1 MRKRLLIG
9 FVVIVAMGLAW
20 LALPLSTPSAEKPV
34 VPATPTAVRGEKQTG
49 TDARELGRL
58 PPQVVPVLMYHS
70 VGPEKGNDAVIT
82 RERFAEQMNY
92 LRQNDYHPIS
102 LDELEAYMEGRG
114 KLPPK
119 PVVLTFDDGYR
130 DTYEVVF
137 PILKKHGFRS
147 VLFIPAT
154 FVGSRLTWQELQEMR
169 AAGMEIASHSYTHR
183 DLGKMSPAEQAEEIA
198 RAKEILDRNLQ
209 QDTRYF
215 CYPNSS
221 YNQVTLRLL
230 REKGFKLAFTIEPG
244 WAKPG
249 DDPLTL
255 RRVWMGNSVD
265 VLHLEERLT
274 REDYS
279 IL

>member
-1 MRKRLLIG
+1 VLTGII
-9 FVVIVAMGLAW
+9 VIAVMGMAGMMSLSLSPNGKTVPVAPNAVRE
-20 LALPLSTPSAEKPV
+20 EKPTGL
-34 VPATPTAVRGEKQTG
+34 PGEQ
-49 TDARELGRL
+49 
-58 PPQVVPVLMYHS
+58 PPIKGIPVLMYHS
-70 VGPEKGNDAVIT
+70 VGTEKNNDAVIT
-82 RERFAEQMNY
+82 RERFSEQMNY
-92 LRQNDYHPIS
+92 LRQNQYQPIS
-102 LDELEAYMEGRG
+102 LDELEAYLGGSG
-114 KLPPK
+114 KLPTK

-137 PILKKHGFRS
+137 PILKQHGFKS

-154 FVGSRLTWQELQEMR
+154 FVGNRLTWQELQEMK

-198 RAKEILDRNLQ
+198 QSKEILDRNLQ

-230 REKGFKLAFTIEPG
+230 RETGFTMAFTIDAG
-244 WAKPG
+244 WVKSG
-249 DDPLTL
+249 DNPLTL
-255 RRVWMGNSVD
+255 QRVWMGNSID
-265 VLHLEERLT
+265 VRHLEERLT